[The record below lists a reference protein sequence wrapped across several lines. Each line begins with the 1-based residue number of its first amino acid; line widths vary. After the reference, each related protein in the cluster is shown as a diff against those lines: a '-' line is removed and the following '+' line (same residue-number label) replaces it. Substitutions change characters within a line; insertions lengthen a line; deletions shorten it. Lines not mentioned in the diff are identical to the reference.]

1 LNAGA
6 GFGDDKGGT
15 IAFHPIGAVRAG
27 VKGAVGTVGRRRR
40 RRRRRRLV
48 HQQGQKEK
56 ALSTIKSMVIGRT
69 VIKMNGRRE
78 KEQKGRTRLKKKI
91 EEQD

>member
-27 VKGAVGTVGRRRR
+27 AKGAVGTVGR

-56 ALSTIKSMVIGRT
+56 ALSTIQSMVIGRT
-69 VIKMNGRRE
+69 VIKMNGQRE
-78 KEQKGRTRLKKKI
+78 KEQKGRKWP
-91 EEQD
+91 